1 MTQLLMKGGRISTAK
16 PKTDTE
22 ILMLRS
28 AETPGPNYYKINDDY
43 TRPNTAGAIK
53 ISDANPKSDIDWII
67 LNASQAPGPNQYSPD
82 KDVAS
87 RLRGGRFSSARPKS
101 DLEWTI
107 HNASETPG
115 PNAYDI
121 SLCPPPNLPKF

>member
-1 MTQLLMKGGRISTAK
+1 
-16 PKTDTE
+16 
-22 ILMLRS
+22 MLRS
-28 AETPGPNYYKINDDY
+28 AETPGPNQYVINDSY

-53 ISDANPKSDIDWII
+53 ISDANPKSDIDWVI
-67 LNASQAPGPNQYSPD
+67 LNASQTPGPNQYSPD

-121 SLCPPPNLPKF
+121 SLCPPPSLPRFT

>member
-1 MTQLLMKGGRISTAK
+1 MKGNIAK

-28 AETPGPNYYKINDDY
+28 AETPGPNQYVINDSY

-53 ISDANPKSDIDWII
+53 ISDANPKSDIDWVI
-67 LNASQAPGPNQYSPD
+67 LNASQLGPNQYSPD

-101 DLEWTI
+101 DLEQYTMRLK
-107 HNASETPG
+107 HLAQMLTT
-115 PNAYDI
+115 
-121 SLCPPPNLPKF
+121 LVVLPRFT